1 MAIVNILRQLRY
13 GAGGFSYKSRWTLQ
27 ELFPLINCGCKCC
40 QIATIKIIKH
50 ERYGYEFE
58 NLARKKGIPST
69 TQTSQPPRRKD
80 KKMRDEKRES
90 DEIESK

>member
-1 MAIVNILRQLRY
+1 ML
-13 GAGGFSYKSRWTLQ
+13 S
-27 ELFPLINCGCKCC
+27 NCNKN
-40 QIATIKIIKH
+40 IKH